1 MKKPAFPTAYFVG
14 FMFAILVLILSLVN
28 LFSGTKKISETE
40 NRELAQKP
48 ELTAEPW
55 GMEVM
60 HSNIRNTLTISLCF
74 GIPGSN

>member
-48 ELTAEPW
+48 W

>member
-28 LFSGTKKISETE
+28 LFSGRRRFRRRRTE
-40 NRELAQKP
+40 SWRRSGADSR
-48 ELTAEPW
+48 AV